1 MDLKRIEDLLALL
14 AARDV
19 SEFQYKDGDVS
30 LKLRLGPPPAIA
42 APMVHAPMT
51 HAPLPVS
58 TATVQSAPPREAAP
72 AAAPAKDPNVVTVES
87 PMVGTFYRSPSPGA
101 AAFVEV
107 GDRVKAGQTLCI
119 VEAMKLMNEIE
130 TEVAGTVAAILVDTA
145 QPVQFGQALFTIRRD

>member
-42 APMVHAPMT
+42 APMVHAPMA

-58 TATVQSAPPREAAP
+58 TATVQSAPQREAAP
-72 AAAPAKDPNVVTVES
+72 AAAPAKDPNAVTVES

-101 AAFVEV
+101 PAFVEV

-119 VEAMKLMNEIE
+119 VEAMKLMN
-130 TEVAGTVAAILVDTA
+130 
-145 QPVQFGQALFTIRRD
+145 